1 MFNRRSRFMHATLCG
16 SIAFSL
22 AACAPRGSGTESGSG
37 ATGGATA
44 TGGTGAGTGSGGTS
58 GTGSGA
64 TSGSLGVAGTSGAT
78 SGTGG
83 ASGSGGGSG
92 TGGGSGSGG
101 SSGGGTGGTTGTGGS
116 SGAGGAA
123 GAGGAGRG
131 GTTGGGGTSGSG
143 GSSGRGG
150 SSSTAGTSGTTGTGG
165 AAGFLDAKETELKAF
180 PTAEGYGR
188 YSKGGRGGKVVEV
201 TNLNDSGAGSLRAAI
216 EMTGARTIVFN
227 VSGVIA
233 LKSKLLITGTLGNSV
248 VTVAGQTAPGKG
260 IAIRNFAFGMTGGA
274 DVIIR
279 FVRLKVG
286 GTSMT
291 AMDGMGMSSADNTIY
306 DHCSISWTIDE
317 AFSSRSGHNIT
328 LQRTLISECLNDS
341 YHYDDSTPDHTG
353 TQPHGFAASISG
365 NIGSFHHNLLA
376 HCAGRNWSLAGG
388 LVHGTLNYDGAVD
401 IRNNVVYN
409 WQYRTTDGG
418 AHQVNFVNNYYK
430 PGPATTFFYAL
441 NAQNDGFMGGQYYYF
456 VGNVM
461 PGHFDESSQ
470 DKGREATGQA
480 RDYNPWV
487 TTPFFVQNVAT
498 QSAGDAYTN
507 VLANVG
513 ANVPVLDDHDK
524 RVIQETRDGTTKYK
538 GSKTGLPGLPDTE
551 NDVGGYEA
559 YPTMMR
565 AADWDT
571 DHDGIPDAWEKAH
584 GLNAADASDGNRT
597 NLSKVGYTNLEMYL
611 NELAG
616 DFK

>member
-1 MFNRRSRFMHATLCG
+1 MADS
-16 SIAFSL
+16 
-22 AACAPRGSGTESGSG
+22 
-37 ATGGATA
+37 GGA
-44 TGGTGAGTGSGGTS
+44 TGSGG
-58 GTGSGA
+58 A
-64 TSGSLGVAGTSGAT
+64 
-78 SGTGG
+78 
-83 ASGSGGGSG
+83 
-92 TGGGSGSGG
+92 
-101 SSGGGTGGTTGTGGS
+101 
-116 SGAGGAA
+116 
-123 GAGGAGRG
+123 AGRG
-131 GTTGGGGTSGSG
+131 GSIG
-143 GSSGRGG
+143 
-150 SSSTAGTSGTTGTGG
+150 TAGTSGSAGDMGTGG
-165 AAGFLDAKETELKAF
+165 GGAPGGRSGTGGSAMTGGAGAAGTMATGGTSGKGGTSGNGGTAATGGSTGGSTTFPEFTELKAF

-233 LKSKLLITGTLGNSV
+233 LKSKLLITGSLNNSV

-286 GTSMT
+286 GYSMT

-317 AFSSRSGHNIT
+317 AFSSRSAHNIT

-487 TTPFFVQNVAT
+487 TTPFFVQNVTT

-524 RVIQETRDGTTKYK
+524 RVIQETRDGTTHYK
-538 GSKTGLPGLPDTE
+538 GSKTGLAGLPDTE
-551 NDVGGYEA
+551 NDVGGYES
-559 YPTMMR
+559 YPTTTR

-571 DHDGIPDAWEKAH
+571 DHDGMPDVWEKAH
-584 GLNAADASDGNRT
+584 GLNPSDASDGNKT
-597 NLSKVGYTNLEMYL
+597 TFSKIGYTNLEMYL

>member
-1 MFNRRSRFMHATLCG
+1 MSNRTFRLVRATLCG
-16 SIAFSL
+16 SIAVSL
-22 AACAPRGSGTESGSG
+22 AACAPAGSGTTTGAG

-44 TGGTGAGTGSGGTS
+44 TGGTSGMGSRATGGGATGGSVGSAGSVGSGG
-58 GTGSGA
+58 A
-64 TSGSLGVAGTSGAT
+64 TA
-78 SGTGG
+78 
-83 ASGSGGGSG
+83 
-92 TGGGSGSGG
+92 
-101 SSGGGTGGTTGTGGS
+101 TGGS
-116 SGAGGAA
+116 SGAGGSV
-123 GAGGAGRG
+123 GSGGAGA
-131 GTTGGGGTSGSG
+131 G

-150 SSSTAGTSGTTGTGG
+150 AGAGGSAGTGAAGKGGASGSGGAAGGGGASGGGASTGGASGTGG
-165 AAGFLDAKETELKAF
+165 GAGFLDAKETELKAF

-188 YSKGGRGGKVVEV
+188 YSKGGRGGMVVEV
-201 TNLNDSGAGSLRAAI
+201 TNLNDSGPGSLRAAV
-216 EMTGARTIVFN
+216 EMTGARTIVFT

-233 LKSKLLITGTLGNSV
+233 LQSKLLITGSLNNST

-274 DVIIR
+274 DVIMR
-279 FVRLKVG
+279 FVRVKVG
-286 GTSMT
+286 GYSMT

-317 AFSSRSGHNIT
+317 AFSSRSAHNIT

-353 TQPHGFAASISG
+353 TEPHGFAASISG
-365 NIGSFHHNLLA
+365 NVGSFHHNLLA

-388 LVHGTLNYDGAVD
+388 LVHGTLNYDGALD

-409 WQYRTTDGG
+409 WQNRTTDGG

-430 PGPATTFFYAL
+430 PGPASTFFYAL

-456 VGNVM
+456 TGNVM
-461 PGHFDESSQ
+461 PGHFDESTEDSG
-470 DKGREATGQA
+470 KEATGQA

-487 TTPFFVQNVAT
+487 TTPFFTANVTTETAEAAFT
-498 QSAGDAYTN
+498 D

-524 RVIQETRDGTTKYK
+524 RVIQETHDGTTHYK

-551 NDVGGYEA
+551 DDVGGYES
-559 YPTMMR
+559 YPTVTR
-565 AADWDT
+565 PDGWDT
-571 DHDGIPDAWEKAH
+571 DHDGIPDAWETAH
-584 GLNAADASDGNRT
+584 GLNPSDASDGNKT

>member
-64 TSGSLGVAGTSGAT
+64 TGGSLGVAGTSGAT

-92 TGGGSGSGG
+92 TAGGSGS
-101 SSGGGTGGTTGTGGS
+101 
-116 SGAGGAA
+116 
-123 GAGGAGRG
+123 
-131 GTTGGGGTSGSG
+131 
-143 GSSGRGG
+143 GG

>member
-1 MFNRRSRFMHATLCG
+1 MHATLCG

-64 TSGSLGVAGTSGAT
+64 TGGSLGVAGTSGAT

>member
-64 TSGSLGVAGTSGAT
+64 TGGSLGVAGTSGAT

>member
-92 TGGGSGSGG
+92 TGGGSGS
-101 SSGGGTGGTTGTGGS
+101 
-116 SGAGGAA
+116 
-123 GAGGAGRG
+123 
-131 GTTGGGGTSGSG
+131 
-143 GSSGRGG
+143 GG

-274 DVIIR
+274 DVIMR

-286 GTSMT
+286 GYSMT

>member
-1 MFNRRSRFMHATLCG
+1 MA
-16 SIAFSL
+16 
-22 AACAPRGSGTESGSG
+22 
-37 ATGGATA
+37 
-44 TGGTGAGTGSGGTS
+44 SGGTATT
-58 GTGSGA
+58 TGG
-64 TSGSLGVAGTSGAT
+64 GSLGQAGSSGGNVDTAGSSANGGIGTGGDNVVGGGGASGAAG
-78 SGTGG
+78 SASSGGSAGTGG
-83 ASGSGGGSG
+83 ASGP
-92 TGGGSGSGG
+92 
-101 SSGGGTGGTTGTGGS
+101 
-116 SGAGGAA
+116 
-123 GAGGAGRG
+123 
-131 GTTGGGGTSGSG
+131 
-143 GSSGRGG
+143 
-150 SSSTAGTSGTTGTGG
+150 
-165 AAGFLDAKETELKAF
+165 LDGKETELKAF

-188 YSKGGRGGKVVEV
+188 YSKGGRGGQVIEV

-216 EMTGARTIVFN
+216 EATGVRTIVFT
-227 VSGVIA
+227 VGGIIA
-233 LKSKLLITGTLGNSV
+233 LKSKVVVTGTTGT

-260 IAIRNFAFGMTGGA
+260 IAIKNFAFGMVGGA
-274 DVIIR
+274 DVIMR
-279 FVRLKVG
+279 FVRVKVG
-286 GTSMT
+286 GYSKK

-317 AFSSRSGHNIT
+317 AFSSRSAHNIT

-365 NIGSFHHNLLA
+365 NVGTFHHNLLA

-388 LVHGTLNYDGAVD
+388 LVHGTLNYDGAID

-441 NAQNDGFMGGQYYYF
+441 NAQNDGFQGGQYYYF
-456 VGNVM
+456 TGNVM

-487 TTPFFVQNVAT
+487 TKPFFDTNVTT
-498 QSAGDAYTN
+498 QTAEAAYTD

-524 RVIQETRDGTTKYK
+524 RVIQETHDGTTHYK
-538 GSKTGLPGLPDTE
+538 GSKTGLKGLPDTE
-551 NDVGGYEA
+551 DDVGGYEA
-559 YPTMMR
+559 YPSVTR
-565 AADWDT
+565 ATDWDT
-571 DHDGIPDAWEKAH
+571 DHDGMPDAWEKAH
-584 GLNAADASDGNRT
+584 GLNLSDAADGNKT